1 MPFCDSCGSELYPGK
16 KFCSKC
22 GSKVSLPAAA
32 TCSGCQ
38 KPVIGP
44 EKYCVYCG
52 TLLIKTEPPVIPAIK
67 TGSAA
72 LNTPPNVKK
81 TQKGRGCIFKTLVA
95 LVIIVVLALV
105 GLYFLGDD
113 TEHFGKE
120 NNKELTGT
128 DIPGIVSIDEDFT
141 GDAFERTASKD
152 FSLGEN
158 NPTAGFE
165 GMTVNFGEFNF
176 VGDETVSISKYAPKT
191 IQKEGVMISAFEIN
205 AGNRKEFDDVITLS
219 LPYSETFLD
228 KSVPEQQS
236 VAAKYYNPDTR
247 EWENV
252 PYTVDTKNRLVR
264 ITTTH
269 LSKYSVFQVNNAN
282 SRKAYITGTKI
293 DLQSPKDAQNIL
305 NEYLSEGRP
314 GDLALEGGFDLINN
328 TVGVSSKV
336 NTFFTL
342 SDATYPSDFCKGLDK
357 YTRWAGVGLAS
368 VSLAADIASAK
379 TEEDKRRYVTDLV
392 KNIAYSSVDFVGSSF
407 VQVGFVGVFV
417 VDYTLTTFGNTVIEI
432 KLRSLKKV
440 YDYHNKTKTPRKAVE
455 WYRKIVGIYKSN
467 KTDIPQAKRL
477 IEKEIDDYVN
487 KFWTLN
493 SSEQNFLADEAGVA
507 KMPYPNADD
516 ITKLKAECRENLMN
530 SLQGVFNRL
539 EMYITEEVK
548 ADYAKK
554 LDALKKH
561 LNTKVIVKIADGDA
575 SGDEASQYSGYSI
588 RFAPLNAQANPS
600 QWTGVM
606 NESGLI
612 TTSFTI
618 LGHMQCGL
626 PNQIEVFK
634 PGIDPDSGTPE
645 FVIDFKVTM
654 PETVILLKN
663 RGAKV
668 VNAGK
673 KLKKISYSSV
683 MRYDKVNSFKQ
694 KYLEYAFARAG
705 EIPVI
710 HSGDDKFRI
719 IVPATSFTTKDETAE
734 EKHAVTISGFTIS
747 GTINNS
753 AKYKG
758 TIDKGNVI
766 IKVVSTDTRR
776 NQSYTTEITFPFSG
790 SVGLEYGGGGL
801 FSIYFEGKSSFKTTY
816 NDGEVENRNATF
828 NEEFRFEYSTE

>member
-1 MPFCDSCGSELYPGK
+1 MPFCDSCGSEIHPGK
-16 KFCSKC
+16 KFCGKC
-22 GSKVSLPAAA
+22 GAKVSLHAAA
-32 TCSGCQ
+32 TCPGCQ
-38 KPVIGP
+38 KPVTGS
-44 EKYCVYCG
+44 EKYCAYCG
-52 TLLIKTEPPVIPAIK
+52 TSLPMGLPTAKAPVN
-67 TGSAA
+67 TGSGT
-72 LNTPPNVKK
+72 LNKPAEHKK
-81 TQKGRGCIFKTLVA
+81 SKNRRGCILKTLVS
-95 LVIIVVLALV
+95 LVVLIVLVLV
-105 GLYFLGDD
+105 GLYYLGDD
-113 TEHFGKE
+113 ADRFGKE
-120 NNKELTGT
+120 NERVLTGT
-128 DIPGIVSIDEDFT
+128 DIPGIVSIDGNFED
-141 GDAFERTASKD
+141 GGFERIASKD
-152 FSLGEN
+152 FIVEEN
-158 NPTAGFE
+158 NPIAGFE
-165 GMTVNFGEFNF
+165 GMTINFGEFNI
-176 VGDETVSISKYAPKT
+176 VGDETISISKFAPQT
-191 IQKEGVMISAFEIN
+191 NQQEGVMITAFEIT
-205 AGNRKEFDDVITLS
+205 AGDRKEFEDVITIS
-219 LPYSETFLD
+219 LPYSGTFLD
-228 KSVPEQQS
+228 NSVPEQQS
-236 VAAKYYNPDTR
+236 IAAKYYNPDTR
-247 EWENV
+247 EWENI
-252 PYTVDTKNRLVR
+252 PYSVDAPNRLVH

-293 DLQSPKDAQNIL
+293 DLQSPKDAQDIL
-305 NEYLSEGRP
+305 NEYLSEGKP

-328 TVGVSSKV
+328 TVNVSSSV

-342 SDATYPSDFCKGLDK
+342 SDATYPSDFCKELNK
-357 YTRWAGVGLAS
+357 YTRWAGVGLAC
-368 VSLAADIASAK
+368 VSLAADVTTAK

-417 VDYTLTTFGNTVIEI
+417 VDYTLTTFGNTVIEM
-432 KLRSLKKV
+432 KLSSLKKV
-440 YDYHNKTKTPRKAVE
+440 YDYHNKTKTPRKAVD
-455 WYRKIVGIYKSN
+455 WYRKIVNIYKSN
-467 KTDIPQAKRL
+467 KTDIQQAKHL

-516 ITKLKAECRENLMN
+516 ITKLKAECRENLVN

-539 EMYITEEVK
+539 EMYIAEEVK

-561 LNTKVIVKIADGDA
+561 LNTKVIVKIADGAA
-575 SGDEASQYSGYSI
+575 SGDEASQYSGYTI

-634 PGIDPDSGTPE
+634 PGIDPESGTPE
-645 FVIDFKVTM
+645 FVIDFKVTL
-654 PETVILLKN
+654 PETVILLRN
-663 RGAKV
+663 IGVKV
-668 VNAGK
+668 ANAGK
-673 KLKKISYSSV
+673 KIKKISYPGII
-683 MRYDKVNSFKQ
+683 RYDKMESFKQ
-694 KYLEYAFARAG
+694 KYLKYAFARAG
-705 EIPVI
+705 DIPVI
-710 HSGDDKFRI
+710 YSGDDKFRI
-719 IVPATSFTTKDETAE
+719 NVPAVSFTTKDETAE
-734 EKHAVTISGFTIS
+734 EKHTVTISGFTIS
-747 GTINNS
+747 GTIDNS

-758 TIDKGNVI
+758 TIDRGNVS

-801 FSIYFEGKSSFKTTY
+801 FSIYLDGKASLKTTY
-816 NDGEVENRNATF
+816 HDGEVENRSGSL